1 MTVTARQSSHDR
13 WRVPVKAKG
22 KERLDKIMVQRGLI
36 KSRERAKAVIMAG
49 KVSVDGQN
57 IIKAGSLIRADA
69 DIILRENDMPY
80 VSRGGLK
87 LDAALNAFGIDPG
100 GKVVM
105 DIGCSTGGFTDC
117 VLKKGAL
124 RVYAVDVGYGQF
136 DWTLRQDR
144 RIILFEKTNIR
155 HCDKAMIPEEVDLI
169 VIDVSFISLLKVL
182 PKCLEFL
189 SEDGTV
195 LALVKP
201 QFEIGKDMVEKGGV
215 IKDASKRLYALASI
229 REGAEKGGLKTL
241 GTFESPV
248 RGQKGNIEYF
258 LYLRR
263 L

>member
-1 MTVTARQSSHDR
+1 M
-13 WRVPVKAKG
+13 KAKG
-22 KERLDKIMVQRGLI
+22 KERLDKIMVDRGLI
-36 KSRERAKAVIMAG
+36 KSRERAKALIMSG

-69 DIILRENDMPY
+69 NIVLNENDMPF

-87 LDAALNAFGIDPG
+87 LDAALKAFRIDPG

-117 VLKKGAL
+117 VLKKGAR

-136 DWTLRQDR
+136 DWTLRQDQR
-144 RIILFEKTNIR
+144 VALFEKTNVR
-155 HCDKAMIPEEVDLI
+155 YCDKAMIPEEVDLI

-189 SEDGTV
+189 NENGTV

-201 QFEIGKDMVEKGGV
+201 QFEVGKDMVEKGGV
-215 IKDASKRLYALASI
+215 IKDPSKRSYALAST
-229 REGAEKGGLKTL
+229 RNGAEKIGLKTQ

-263 L
+263 S